1 MLDLQEKQVIGQAI
15 RLHAADNVLVAR
27 TEIQAGTTLKEEGIV
42 VRDLVPP
49 GYKVAAR
56 DLAKGEPVLK
66 YNVTVGFAESDV
78 PAGSVLHS
86 HNVEFREFDRV
97 WVWYGKSTSLI

>member
-1 MLDLQEKQVIGQAI
+1 MLDIQEERIIGPVI
-15 RLHAADNVLVAR
+15 RLHSADNVLVAR
-27 TEIQAGTTLKEEGIV
+27 TEIQAGTAIESHGII

-56 DLAKGEPVLK
+56 DISNGDAVLK
-66 YNVTVGFAESDV
+66 YNVTVGFAGTDI

-86 HNVEFREFDRV
+86 HNVEFRELDRDYAYARDFV
-97 WVWYGKSTSLI
+97 P